1 MIVKSLNQKKD
12 NILKDKCEKVSS
24 IKEGEEIAVELFK
37 ELKNSE
43 TAGIGL
49 SANQI
54 GINKRVCVVN
64 VKEPIYLINPE
75 IVERSDESFV
85 FLEGCLSFPN
95 HYIKTMRHKRVVVKA
110 DNFDDDLIF
119 DVESLSKED
128 NPAVDKTRD
137 EIVTECAC
145 IQHEIDH
152 LDGITMFDKKFVQKP
167 VKRAYRKIG
176 RNEKVLIK
184 KDSQT
189 KQLKWKKAEPY
200 MEDGWAL
207 VEIL

>member
-75 IVERSDESFV
+75 IVETGNEIDFKES
-85 FLEGCLSFPN
+85 CLS
-95 HYIKTMRHKRVVVKA
+95 IKKRKTTNTKRYDRIVIKC
-110 DNFDDDLIF
+110 DNYDSNMVF
-119 DVESLSKED
+119 EAED
-128 NPAVDKTRD
+128 NDD
-137 EIVTECAC
+137 GMGLLECVC
-145 IQHEIDH
+145 VQHEIDH
-152 LDGITMFDKKFVQKP
+152 LDGKTILDRKYIPETLRVE
-167 VKRAYRKIG
+167 KIG
-176 RNEKVLIK
+176 RNQKVVISDGSEAKIIK
-184 KDSQT
+184 Y
-189 KQLKWKKAEPY
+189 KKAEKLIN
-200 MEDGWAL
+200 EGWTL
-207 VEIL
+207 QEVL